1 MNNSIYLWLGLG
13 LALMAAETIVPGA
26 FLLWFGFA
34 ALVMGGLLWVFP
46 DMHGLLQA
54 TLFGSMALVSV
65 LIYRKYFRGHEP
77 VSEQPLL
84 NRRSEQYVG
93 RVFVLDKAIEN
104 GFGKVRVGDSVWTVA
119 GDPLPA
125 GARVTVIAVDGMT
138 LKVRAAEVP

>member
-1 MNNSIYLWLGLG
+1 MSNSFYLWLGLG

-34 ALVMGGLLWVFP
+34 ALFMGALVWLFP
-46 DMHGLLQA
+46 DMHGLLQVA
-54 TLFGSMALVSV
+54 TFSALAIVAV
-65 LIYRKYFRGHEP
+65 LIYRKWFRGREP

-93 RVFVLDKAIEN
+93 RVFVLDTPISN
-104 GFGKVRVGDSVWTVA
+104 GFGKVRVGDSVWTVS

-125 GARVTVIAVDGMT
+125 GARVTVVAVDGMT
-138 LKVRAAEVP
+138 LKVEPAPAS